1 MKRRHLAALACG
13 LTLTLAGC
21 GGGDDDTPEVSAST
35 NVVPAELVG
44 TYERTIADGQSLPA
58 GIWKLAI
65 GPVGELFLVPPGETG
80 FFNSPIT
87 VDGDQLEI
95 PADPESGCTGAG
107 TYTYE
112 AASPR
117 PGGELTLAVVS
128 DDLCPDRASLL
139 TGAPFTATD

>member
-1 MKRRHLAALACG
+1 MRLRLFTSGLVACVLA
-13 LTLTLAGC
+13 LTGC
-21 GGGDDDTPEVSAST
+21 GGSDNGVTEASAT
-35 NVVPAELVG
+35 ANVVPAELVG
-44 TYERTIADGQSLPA
+44 TYERTIAAGQSLPA
-58 GIWKLAI
+58 GVWKLAI

-107 TYTYE
+107 TYTYKT
-112 AASPR
+112 ASPR

-139 TGAPFTATD
+139 SGGPFTATD